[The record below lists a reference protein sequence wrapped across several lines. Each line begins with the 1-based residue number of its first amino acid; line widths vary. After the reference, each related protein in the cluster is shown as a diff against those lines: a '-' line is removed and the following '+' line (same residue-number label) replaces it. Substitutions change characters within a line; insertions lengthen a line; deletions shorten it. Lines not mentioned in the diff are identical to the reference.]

1 MNCKDND
8 YDSNKSINL
17 FLLVD
22 AAPQQVKVFL
32 TESLMLHGI
41 PGHVNI
47 LQPIA
52 VCQYSNKPS
61 AVLYPFS
68 NKGNLKK

>member
-1 MNCKDND
+1 MT
-8 YDSNKSINL
+8 L
-17 FLLVD
+17 FKECLLLFLVD
-22 AAPQQVKVFL
+22 ATPQQVKMFL

-47 LQPIA
+47 LQPIV

-61 AVLYPFS
+61 MVLYPFS